1 MAKVSR
7 GPDSDQDGR
16 RARDE
21 HPAERA
27 AEQVRETAQGAEERV
42 AEERYPRRRVLRRG
56 RVWLAV
62 YVVALLALLA
72 LALAARIYSVLPG
85 DLPFTREL
93 QETRNP
99 IIANVLT
106 FISYIGFP
114 TQSAIILILVTLGLI
129 VFRLR
134 LEAVFLLLTLAAD
147 GIGGLVKTVVNR
159 SRPSPSLVH
168 VVQRITS
175 PSFPSGHTLH
185 YVVFYGFLAFVFAT
199 SFRPSWGRNLLIA
212 VCGVLIVLVG
222 PSRVFLGEH
231 WLTDV
236 VGGYL
241 LGGLLL
247 VPIIAGYL
255 WAKARFDSATLRRV
269 RSTQRTQ
276 RARS

>member
-1 MAKVSR
+1 MATVSR
-7 GPDSDQDGR
+7 GPNSDQDER
-16 RARDE
+16 RERHE

-27 AEQVRETAQGAEERV
+27 VEQVRETVQGAEQRV
-42 AEERYPRRRVLRRG
+42 AEQRYPRRRVLKRG
-56 RVWLAV
+56 RVWLTV
-62 YVVALLALLA
+62 YLVALLALLA
-72 LALAARIYSVLPG
+72 LALAAHAYSVLPG

-93 QETRNP
+93 QETHNP

-106 FISYIGFP
+106 FVSYIGFP
-114 TQSAIILILVTLGLI
+114 TQSTIILILVILGLI

-147 GIGGLVKTVVNR
+147 GIGSLVKTMVNR
-159 SRPSPSLVH
+159 SRPSSSLVH

-199 SFRPSWGRNLLIA
+199 SFRSSWGRNLLIA
-212 VCGVLIVLVG
+212 ICVVLIALVG

-269 RSTQRTQ
+269 GSSPQRT
-276 RARS
+276 RS

>member
-1 MAKVSR
+1 MATVSR
-7 GPDSDQDGR
+7 KPDSDRDERQER
-16 RARDE
+16 RERRE
-21 HPAERA
+21 HPAEQA
-27 AEQVRETAQGAEERV
+27 VEQVRETAQTAEERV
-42 AEERYPRRRVLRRG
+42 AQERYPRWRVLRRG
-56 RVWLAV
+56 RVWLTV
-62 YVVALLALLA
+62 YVVALLGLLA
-72 LALAARIYSVLPG
+72 LAVAAHIYSVLPG

-93 QETRNP
+93 QETSNP
-99 IIANVLT
+99 IVANVLT
-106 FISYIGFP
+106 FVSYIGFP
-114 TQSAIILILVTLGLI
+114 TQSAVILILVTLGLI

-147 GIGGLVKTVVNR
+147 GVGSLVKMVVNR

-199 SFRPSWGRNLLIA
+199 TFRPSWGRNLLIA
-212 VCGVLIVLVG
+212 VCVLLIVLVG
-222 PSRVFLGEH
+222 PSRVYLGEH

-255 WAKARFDSATLRRV
+255 WAKERFDSATLRRV
-269 RSTQRTQ
+269 RN
-276 RARS
+276 